1 MNFVIINNVRFL
13 VTNMEN
19 KDFDGDG
26 DKDDKA
32 TVQKNIGTILLSL
45 SSSNLFHFHFFS
57 KGFDDDEDGGARL
70 GSPSQRVT
78 VQSEKA

>member
-1 MNFVIINNVRFL
+1 
-13 VTNMEN
+13 MEN

-57 KGFDDDEDGGARL
+57 KGFDDDEDGGARVPKPESDCAKRE
-70 GSPSQRVT
+70 GMRRHSGFVVRTAQ
-78 VQSEKA
+78 

>member
-1 MNFVIINNVRFL
+1 
-13 VTNMEN
+13 MEN

-26 DKDDKA
+26 NKDDKA

-45 SSSNLFHFHFFS
+45 SSSNLFHFHFS
-57 KGFDDDEDGGARL
+57 QRALMMTRMVGL